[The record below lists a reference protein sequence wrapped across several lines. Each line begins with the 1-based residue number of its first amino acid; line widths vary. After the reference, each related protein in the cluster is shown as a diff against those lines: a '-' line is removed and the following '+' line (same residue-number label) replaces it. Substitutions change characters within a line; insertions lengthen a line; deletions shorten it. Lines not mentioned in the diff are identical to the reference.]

1 MFGKELPFLIRH
13 VNGYMKIV
21 RDIIRPVVVLVV
33 ITLVVSAA
41 LALTYQFTKPEEG
54 ASGPDMD
61 LIETAGKEAMP
72 EADGLHSLIRQQ
84 REQSICSAQ
93 TMARVF

>member
-1 MFGKELPFLIRH
+1 
-13 VNGYMKIV
+13 MKIV

-72 EADGLHSLIRQQ
+72 EADGFTQLDQYNRGSSLYVPRKQW
-84 REQSICSAQ
+84 RGYSDSGRNL
-93 TMARVF
+93 RV